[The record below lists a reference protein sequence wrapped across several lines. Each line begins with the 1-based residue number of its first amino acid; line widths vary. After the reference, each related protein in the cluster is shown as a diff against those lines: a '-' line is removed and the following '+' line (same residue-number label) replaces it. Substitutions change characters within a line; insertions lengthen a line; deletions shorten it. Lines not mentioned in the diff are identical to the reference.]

1 MEPYSEAALFAL
13 FAVVLGVVIF
23 GGTTLAYF
31 LGKHGPGS
39 RSQVHEET
47 SLRAGGAASAAG
59 LAQLSG
65 YT

>member
-13 FAVVLGVVIF
+13 FAVVLGVVTF

-47 SLRAGGAASAAG
+47 S
-59 LAQLSG
+59 
-65 YT
+65 Y